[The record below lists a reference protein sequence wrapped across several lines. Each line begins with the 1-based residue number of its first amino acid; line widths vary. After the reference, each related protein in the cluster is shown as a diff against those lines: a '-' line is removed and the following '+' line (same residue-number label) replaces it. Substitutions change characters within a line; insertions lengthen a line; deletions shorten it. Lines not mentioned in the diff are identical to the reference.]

1 MICYESIIKILC
13 IQMFFYFFIFLLMLV
28 ERMLG
33 GFTLGDCCWVVGWD
47 SCPILVDTFVESIRG
62 IQS

>member
-1 MICYESIIKILC
+1 MKILC
-13 IQMFFYFFIFLLMLV
+13 IQMFFFFLMPV

-62 IQS
+62 IQL